1 LYLFFSANCP
11 HCKNV
16 IQALE
21 GCSNCNFHFNPIEKL
36 DNFELKGM
44 KRAAS
49 NDPIPNKLLL
59 KVLGIDTIPVLLEK
73 NQLGFSIQCR

>member
-1 LYLFFSANCP
+1 
-11 HCKNV
+11 V

-21 GCSNCNFHFNPIEKL
+21 GCSSCNFHFNPIEKL